1 MSSNLSEKAKGKQ
14 RAVEALDNAPA
25 TPPSKDLTIRFTE
38 GVPDLTLQV
47 AEKDTVKEVKAKV
60 CTRLALRLALWH
72 VIQVCRNVV
81 RRSVWRGRSWRTD
94 VSG

>member
-25 TPPSKDLTIRFTE
+25 TPPSKNLTIRFTE

-60 CTRLALRLALWH
+60 DGGLW
-72 VIQVCRNVV
+72 V
-81 RRSVWRGRSWRTD
+81 RRCTVTVAKRDEEGTRIRGGGG
-94 VSG
+94 V